1 MGRVDIARKRDP
13 DYDEPLEKLK
23 DKHFLLEVH
32 RRYLPRCIARLRE
45 LEKSLVEFGMASIM
59 LRPLQIAAQQHTGL
73 ATTIR
78 VRGKWNPAISGL
90 AIVGEEVPPII
101 ECIERRRQRGWDS
114 GPCGSLKTPT
124 STPKK
129 SQSDAVSASS

>member
-1 MGRVDIARKRDP
+1 MG
-13 DYDEPLEKLK
+13 
-23 DKHFLLEVH
+23 
-32 RRYLPRCIARLRE
+32 
-45 LEKSLVEFGMASIM
+45 
-59 LRPLQIAAQQHTGL
+59 GL

-114 GPCGSLKTPT
+114 GPTGSLKTPT

-129 SQSDAVSASS
+129 AQSDAVSASSNASPGGYPSSTVRVRVAMVEGGDDLVRKAEEAMEESQFPLDRSELQERFT